1 MRKNLIA
8 LSIGLIAG
16 LLDLIPLWLA
26 NAPLFNM
33 FSVLV
38 FWLVCGFTMTNMQLH
53 QNASLNGLLVSLI
66 LMLPLS
72 LAVAATNPKDFL
84 PMMSMA
90 VILGPASG
98 FVIHKLSRAKSA

>member
-1 MRKNLIA
+1 MNKNLTA
-8 LSIGLIAG
+8 LSIGLVAG
-16 LLDLIPLWLA
+16 LLDLIPLLLA
-26 NAPLFNM
+26 KAPMFNM
-33 FSVLV
+33 ISVVV
-38 FWLVCGFTMTNMQLH
+38 FWMVCVYVMANMTIH
-53 QNASLNGLLVSLI
+53 RNAALNGLIVSLL

-98 FVIHKLSRAKSA
+98 FVLNRVSKTKPV